1 MAPER
6 ARAGGASQGGR
17 GDGSVHGTACRLAR
31 RRAACCT
38 PQNARM
44 SGLATART
52 SVRQSSL
59 RHLGDRAPRSD
70 GSDGKS
76 RTSDAGELRDASA
89 HGHAPLSFTSYLRK
103 RVGWG
108 TQSRETPCG
117 RIRARKDAKWD
128 TGDSQ
133 CRSCHPCC
141 GCAQRR
147 DPQPCWKCTHMRS
160 TTSTEFEC
168 RRAQSLAW
176 WRRWC

>member
-6 ARAGGASQGGR
+6 ARADGASQGGR

-117 RIRARKDAKWD
+117 RIRARKDANG
-128 TGDSQ
+128 TPVIANVVRAILVAAALNG
-133 CRSCHPCC
+133 
-141 GCAQRR
+141 A
-147 DPQPCWKCTHMRS
+147 TH
-160 TTSTEFEC
+160 
-168 RRAQSLAW
+168 SLAGSA
-176 WRRWC
+176 RT